1 MKIVKIKNR
10 YNVEI
15 VYCKDINDVSVECN
29 YTFIKVYKE
38 ELPGRIYLVNKD
50 AYVLV
55 TK

>member
-1 MKIVKIKNR
+1 MKILKLQNR
-10 YNVEI
+10 YTGEI
-15 VYCKDINDVSVECN
+15 VYCEDVNDVVAEGA

-38 ELPGRIYLVNKD
+38 QLPGRIYLVNKD

>member
-1 MKIVKIKNR
+1 MKTVKLKNR
-10 YNVEI
+10 YNGEI
-15 VYCKDINDVSVECN
+15 VYCKDINDVTAEGT

-38 ELPGRIYLVNKD
+38 ELPDRIYLVNKD

>member
-1 MKIVKIKNR
+1 MKIVKLKNR
-10 YNVEI
+10 YNGEI
-15 VYCKDINDVSVECN
+15 VYCKDINDVTAEGT

-38 ELPGRIYLVNKD
+38 ELPDRIYLVNKD

>member
-1 MKIVKIKNR
+1 MKTVKLQNR
-10 YNVEI
+10 YNGEI
-15 VYCKDINDVSVECN
+15 VYCKDINDVSVEGAYN
-29 YTFIKVYKE
+29 FIKVYKE